1 MDEIPQSSIF
11 EGEIT
16 GIRFGLASQKEIVS
30 SIPSWLL
37 TCSCYLRHI
46 IVAMVLLNHFFE
58 VTFEVKDTF
67 GC

>member
-16 GIRFGLASQKEIVS
+16 GIRFGLAFQKEIVS

-46 IVAMVLLNHFFE
+46 IVAMVFLNHFF
-58 VTFEVKDTF
+58 
-67 GC
+67 